1 MTEDFKSPNGLEG
14 ASGME
19 RARVACGAGERIWN
33 AAPERRPGR
42 VGSKRLTFK
51 TKERQEFRRFTSEKR
66 LEEVLDWDFEP
77 GAAYHILSAGDI
89 DSMSILRF
97 VLRQQPLEYL
107 LFSTWRMSL
116 LDVQEFARLVKIG
129 RIRRL
134 DSYLS
139 DRFNTLEDEAFAELL
154 NLHKTHGGR
163 VALTWNHSKTF
174 VGFGPRFSFVAEGSA
189 NINTNRRI
197 ETTCVTINHDLALF
211 YKDFFDS
218 VEAADRKDDFPD
230 WQPYPLHPTT

>member
-1 MTEDFKSPNGLEG
+1 
-14 ASGME
+14 ME